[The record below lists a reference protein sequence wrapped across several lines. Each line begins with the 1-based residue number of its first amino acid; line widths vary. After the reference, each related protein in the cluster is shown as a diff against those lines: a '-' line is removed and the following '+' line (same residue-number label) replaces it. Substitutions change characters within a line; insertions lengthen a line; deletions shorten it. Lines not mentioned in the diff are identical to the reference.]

1 MVFQLKLWKIAS
13 IGFGIL
19 LILMISAVSVSEIAL
34 NDSKDNYEY
43 ILDRVGS
50 TDDTVDQM
58 KYYMAQA
65 RLMGEL
71 YISEGDGNSLFLHSR
86 FVDNLTSALYDLK
99 VSDIDTR
106 ITSLAVSLEPR
117 VDTYREK
124 SSEAFEL
131 YGIRG
136 GVGFGNE
143 VGLVGDMTSTIELY
157 YAGITEAFDVGNLTQ
172 EVYAGL
178 ITGYLTMRSIER
190 DYLLGGNESSSI
202 YEERMNESIR
212 LEKFKISN
220 LNVSSTLVDTL
231 QSYNDLFVSI
241 LRIDESIG
249 VATSIYSNTADT
261 IQTELN
267 VISNEIIILE
277 QKIRSDV
284 DAGVA
289 QSFVVVGTMNLIAI
303 LFGIIAV
310 MGIPRFI
317 INPVKRLEGEVEHIT
332 AKDLSGEFNPG
343 NTTAEEINNLK
354 IGIGKMREMLRS
366 LIMQMQRT
374 SKAVRSSS
382 ENLGYATNEVSRAAE
397 EVADAANSMSLGAS
411 AQADQIAMITQKME
425 TLEKAI
431 KETIEIVQSN
441 TKEISDI
448 ALETNVLALN
458 AGIEASRAGEYGKG
472 FTVVAENVR
481 RLSDQSQE
489 VADRNEEVTS
499 SIIDTLRTSFEE
511 IHAAMIE
518 VVSVSEETS
527 ASSEEVSSSAEEMM
541 ATMLE
546 INLDAQDLLSH
557 SEASYNLIS
566 DFKLGEGPDSSLDK
580 TEGARTGV
588 EVTQVD
594 PRDSSVS
601 DVVNTPSE
609 SATDQSDLKD
619 VYDDSTKTSSDTTPT
634 GDEVDTSAE
643 TPLKVPDEDT
653 GSADPPIEEGKDDKP
668 AEASDENADSTAS
681 DPPVEKD
688 EGSIE
693 TPDKDTPSE
702 KPVEEAL
709 DKSEDPSSEDA
720 DTGSDE
726 DST

>member
-19 LILMISAVSVSEIAL
+19 LILMIGAVSVSEIAL
-34 NDSKDNYEY
+34 NDSKENYEY
-43 ILDRVGS
+43 LMDRVGA
-50 TDDTVDQM
+50 TDDMVDAM
-58 KYYMAQA
+58 KYYMSES

-71 YISEGDGNSLFLHSR
+71 YISEGDNNSLFLYTR
-86 FVDNLTSALYDLK
+86 FVDNLTSTLYDLQ
-99 VSDIDTR
+99 VSDINKR
-106 ITSLAVSLEPR
+106 ITSLAISLVPR

-131 YGIRG
+131 YRIRG
-136 GVGFGNE
+136 GAGFGDD

-157 YAGITEAFDVGNLTQ
+157 YSGITEAFNVGNLTQ

-178 ITGYLTMRSIER
+178 ITNYLTIRSIER
-190 DYLLGGNESSSI
+190 DYLLGGTEGSST

-212 LEKFKISN
+212 LEKLKVSK
-220 LNVSSTLVDTL
+220 LNVSSTLIDTL

-261 IQTELN
+261 IHTELN

-277 QKIRSDV
+277 QKIRAEV
-284 DAGVA
+284 DAQVT
-289 QSFVVVGTMNLIAI
+289 QSFVVVGTMNLVAI

-317 INPVKRLEGEVEHIT
+317 INPVKRLEGEVERIT
-332 AKDLSGEFNPG
+332 TKDLSGEFNPG

-366 LIMQMQRT
+366 LIRQMQET
-374 SKAVRSSS
+374 SEAVRSSS
-382 ENLGYATNEVSRAAE
+382 ENLGYATNEVSRGAE

-431 KETIEIVQSN
+431 KETIEVVQTN
-441 TKEISDI
+441 TKELSEI

-489 VADRNEEVTS
+489 VADRNEKVTS

-566 DFKLGEGPDSSLDK
+566 DFKLGEGPDSSPDETK
-580 TEGARTGV
+580 GTGTGV
-588 EVTQVD
+588 EVTRVD
-594 PRDSSVS
+594 PGASSVS
-601 DVVNTPSE
+601 DVVNTSE
-609 SATDQSDLKD
+609 SATHQSAQKD
-619 VYDDSTKTSSDTTPT
+619 VFDDSTKASSDTTPT

-653 GSADPPIEEGKDDKP
+653 GSADPPVEEGKDDGP
-668 AEASDENADSTAS
+668 AEASDENASSTDSN
-681 DPPVEKD
+681 PPVEKD
-688 EGSIE
+688 EGS
-693 TPDKDTPSE
+693 TPDKDAPSE
-702 KPVEEAL
+702 KPVEETL
-709 DKSEDPSSEDA
+709 DESEDLYSEDA
-720 DTGSDE
+720 DTSDTGSDE